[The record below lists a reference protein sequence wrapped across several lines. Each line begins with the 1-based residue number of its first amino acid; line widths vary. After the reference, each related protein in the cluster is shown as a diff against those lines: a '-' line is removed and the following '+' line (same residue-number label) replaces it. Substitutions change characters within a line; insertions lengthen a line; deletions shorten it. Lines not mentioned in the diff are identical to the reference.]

1 MLTLQ
6 NAQGKPLRAHIGAV
20 QVAFQ
25 DYPHDEPRPA
35 ALYVRPHELDI
46 DRQPG
51 HEADLRVRVLH
62 CNPAGS
68 VTRVHLQSVDGERSI
83 TVDLTHDRHQELDLQ
98 QGETVY
104 VSPRRVRVFVPDY
117 AI

>member
-68 VTRVHLQSVDGERSI
+68 VTRVHLQAVDGERSI
-83 TVDLTHDRHQELDLQ
+83 TVDLELQ

-104 VSPRRVRVFVPDY
+104 VSPRRVRVYVPDY